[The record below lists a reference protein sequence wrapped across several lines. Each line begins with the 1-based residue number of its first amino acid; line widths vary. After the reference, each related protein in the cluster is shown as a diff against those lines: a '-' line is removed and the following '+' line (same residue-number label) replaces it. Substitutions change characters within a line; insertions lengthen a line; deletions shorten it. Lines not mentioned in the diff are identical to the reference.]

1 MKVFHTSIYRRL
13 ALQKA
18 RLENL
23 ENSDVFDEL
32 ADIDYLRKLKH
43 KFFFTSQ
50 KLLEKEL
57 IPQNLGELITSDLK
71 RVCFIR
77 DVFRVQAGNLGSQ
90 LEELQKIHNELS
102 SSSFSFDKSD
112 LEKIKVKL
120 DTIQNVWYEAEPK
133 ISRLYYVHDWST
145 SGNLDTYLNEYY
157 FLEKSEDFLKGT
169 SKFFLSF
176 VISPSRFKDEI
187 ERRIIEV
194 NDTLKQWD
202 VAYQVAK
209 SKEPHICL
217 LCEKGDIKPL
227 RAQISNIAQYKDV
240 ALEEKRQLYIF
251 DRLLNV
257 KNEIQKS
264 VVYLTEISKKDLSA
278 HKHKKYQGLERKSK
292 VLLKESQFLN
302 QSLQKLLGAD
312 GAVGSYNKLVAKL
325 DFKIRRKKRKFLFT
339 IVTIVS
345 VLLCLFTGYKGLT
358 YLKDKRIEKLLD
370 LEVEKVERHLDKW
383 QLPFYNDLEKE
394 KKQKIIRLLIEE
406 SDAFGIEI
414 ENYINGHWASEKPSG
429 NYSGLWVVS
438 NYRNTT
444 QSLLRPTRIYY
455 LKNGEKDGLYIQIDY
470 YTKKII
476 KKWIF
481 KDNNVTSKV
490 IDF

>member
-1 MKVFHTSIYRRL
+1 MV
-13 ALQKA
+13 
-18 RLENL
+18 
-23 ENSDVFDEL
+23 
-32 ADIDYLRKLKH
+32 
-43 KFFFTSQ
+43 
-50 KLLEKEL
+50 
-57 IPQNLGELITSDLK
+57 PQNHL
-71 RVCFIR
+71 
-77 DVFRVQAGNLGSQ
+77 
-90 LEELQKIHNELS
+90 
-102 SSSFSFDKSD
+102 
-112 LEKIKVKL
+112 
-120 DTIQNVWYEAEPK
+120 
-133 ISRLYYVHDWST
+133 
-145 SGNLDTYLNEYY
+145 
-157 FLEKSEDFLKGT
+157 
-169 SKFFLSF
+169 
-176 VISPSRFKDEI
+176 
-187 ERRIIEV
+187 
-194 NDTLKQWD
+194 
-202 VAYQVAK
+202 
-209 SKEPHICL
+209 
-217 LCEKGDIKPL
+217 
-227 RAQISNIAQYKDV
+227 
-240 ALEEKRQLYIF
+240 
-251 DRLLNV
+251 
-257 KNEIQKS
+257 
-264 VVYLTEISKKDLSA
+264 VYCWN
-278 HKHKKYQGLERKSK
+278 
-292 VLLKESQFLN
+292 ESQFLN